1 MMLQNDGPNKDSQ
14 PSLKVLVLGLHF
26 TDTLHSTD
34 LADYLVTWGKRIQIQ
49 ISGSKLF
56 SDSYHCVLGI
66 KYYLLIKSVT
76 NRLT

>member
-34 LADYLVTWGKRIQIQ
+34 FADYLVTWKKGKQVW
-49 ISGSKLF
+49 LET
-56 SDSYHCVLGI
+56 
-66 KYYLLIKSVT
+66 KYIY
-76 NRLT
+76 